1 MCCATTTESEE
12 CAGASHMTD
21 PDQGELLRAIHDA
34 HSRDLQRYVLRLTRG
49 DMPFAEDVVQE
60 SLLRLWRKPEIL
72 GQPSESA
79 RAWLFTVARNLV
91 IDDRRSARFTRE
103 LQSDNLPERPSLDA
117 IGPAVD
123 KWVLADALKSLSS
136 DHRNAIVR
144 AYYLGQTVAD
154 IAQQEQ
160 VPEGTVKSRL
170 HYALRALRIALQER
184 GVAHA

>member
-1 MCCATTTESEE
+1 MR
-12 CAGASHMTD
+12 GARVMSD
-21 PDQGELLRAIHDA
+21 APDQAALLRAVHDA
-34 HSRDLQRYVLRLTRG
+34 HAQTLLRYVLRLTRG

-60 SLLRLWRKPEIL
+60 SLLRLWRKPEVL
-72 GQPSESA
+72 EQPTDNV

-91 IDDRRSARFTRE
+91 IDDRRSARYTRE
-103 LQSDNLPERPSLDA
+103 LQTEYLPEQPSPDA
-117 IGPAVD
+117 IGPAFD
-123 KWVLADALKSLSS
+123 KWILSDALQSLSP

-154 IAQQEQ
+154 IAAQEQ

-184 GVAHA
+184 GVVQ

>member
-1 MCCATTTESEE
+1 MTE
-12 CAGASHMTD
+12 
-21 PDQGELLRAIHDA
+21 PDQGALLRAIHDA
-34 HSRDLQRYVLRLTRG
+34 HSQALLRYVLRLTRG

-60 SLLRLWRKPEIL
+60 SLLRLWRKPEVL
-72 GQPSESA
+72 EQPSESV

-91 IDDRRSARFTRE
+91 IDDRRSARYARE
-103 LQSDNLPERPSLDA
+103 LQTDDVPERPSVDA
-117 IGPAVD
+117 IGPAFD
-123 KWVLADALKSLSS
+123 KWILSDALKSLSP

-160 VPEGTVKSRL
+160 IPEGTVKSRL

-184 GVAHA
+184 GVVR